1 MARDVLSNHHNAAM
15 VPLLQHEMGQGR
27 DAAMHR
33 VSLVIQLI
41 KVYVEPIF
49 PWDLGA
55 QRLGTGN
62 RSLVILVCEPRDVV
76 VSYLAG
82 LPRKLKRPEG
92 TVAIRWLAGLSRDA

>member
-1 MARDVLSNHHNAAM
+1 MARDVLSNHHNTAM

-62 RSLVILVCEPRDVV
+62 CSLVVLVRESRDVIV
-76 VSYLAG
+76 GDLAA
-82 LPRKLKRPEG
+82 LPGKLKRPEG
-92 TVAIRWLAGLSRDA
+92 TMAIRRLAVLSRYA